1 MAMMRVDDGQSSI
14 GFLSTWAPAV
24 ARLLPNKMSVSRR
37 ILLAVVS
44 VLIPVV
50 TPQSISQII
59 QEYDHLDY
67 MKVIKGGK
75 FLTGINDPESD
86 SGEYPMQEAEVK
98 AFYIDT
104 HPITNAH
111 FWKFKE
117 AKPRYVTTAERQGW
131 SWVLKP
137 FLSPAARDQARN
149 VPEGTWWVPVKGAA
163 WNKPEGLGSTVRDRL
178 DHPVVHISMEDAKA
192 FCTWTGKRLPTENEW
207 EFAARGGLQG
217 KIYPW
222 GDRYQ
227 KNRTNLWQGKFPEG
241 NTKVDH
247 WEGTSPV
254 DFYRAQNQFGLY
266 DMLGNVWEWTS
277 TRYYDRVVDR
287 KLQEVMY
294 VVKGGSFIDSR
305 EGHCNRIVRTAQR
318 MGLQPEYTA
327 QNVGFRCVRSAKA
340 YWDLHGHRDLR
351 RPFIGDNRPD
361 PRVKRQPR
369 HHKKD
374 EL

>member
-1 MAMMRVDDGQSSI
+1 
-14 GFLSTWAPAV
+14 
-24 ARLLPNKMSVSRR
+24 MSVSLA
-37 ILLAVVS
+37 ILVFVACQL
-44 VLIPVV
+44 
-50 TPQSISQII
+50 TPGTDSQSIADII
-59 QEYDHLDY
+59 DNYEHLDY

-86 SGEYPMQEAEVK
+86 SGEFPMQEAEVK
-98 AFYIDT
+98 PFYVDSF
-104 HPITNAH
+104 PVTNAQ
-111 FWKFKE
+111 FWKFKQ
-117 AKPRYVTTAERQGW
+117 AKPRYVTSAERQGW

-137 FLSPAARDQARN
+137 FLSPAALEQGKN
-149 VPEGTWWVPVKGAA
+149 VPEGTWWVSVKGAA
-163 WNKPEGLGSTVRDRL
+163 WNKPEGPGTTVRDRL
-178 DHPVVHISMEDAKA
+178 DHPVVHISMDDAKA
-192 FCTWTGKRLPTENEW
+192 FCTWAGKRLPTENEW
-207 EFAARGGLQG
+207 EFAARGGLHG

-227 KNRTNLWQGKFPEG
+227 RNRTNLWQGKFPGG
-241 NTKVDH
+241 NTKRDH
-247 WEGTSPV
+247 WDGTSPV
-254 DFYRAQNQFGLY
+254 NFYSPQNDYGIY
-266 DMLGNVWEWTS
+266 DVLGNVWEWTS

-287 KLQEVMY
+287 KLQELMF

-318 MGLQPEYTA
+318 MGLQPDYTA

-351 RPFIGDNRPD
+351 RPFQGDNRAD
-361 PRVKRQPR
+361 PRVRRPPR